1 MALSEFEKMMK
12 RANRVLENAD
22 KMGLTNDTIET
33 ARHMLDKI
41 YSNLEKDG
49 TFKARNKGVFT
60 KSKKLGWKQELVFK
74 NVAKNLLES
83 PQANIK
89 QIFSK
94 KNEPQIEKIMQ
105 EQNLKT
111 KQDVLD
117 FFDIMQR
124 TKSSRMINQMLASD
138 QIKEMF
144 DIAKKKN
151 ITNDQLTNIINEE
164 IKKETRRQIKEN
176 GYIEQSDDVAI
187 AIRKRLRRMKK
198 Q

>member
-1 MALSEFEKMMK
+1 
-12 RANRVLENAD
+12 
-22 KMGLTNDTIET
+22 
-33 ARHMLDKI
+33 
-41 YSNLEKDG
+41 
-49 TFKARNKGVFT
+49 
-60 KSKKLGWKQELVFK
+60 
-74 NVAKNLLES
+74 
-83 PQANIK
+83 
-89 QIFSK
+89 
-94 KNEPQIEKIMQ
+94 MQ